1 MSEEFAKDVIEG
13 IWDSWYGELRGNAN
27 VDQMGDILEIA
38 KQKIITKTR
47 TTDTELTRLKRQV
60 ELFMA
65 GLNTIA
71 AWKEGST
78 VGPEFDAP
86 ASAAIARRALAA
98 ADRIAK
104 GEV

>member
-60 ELFMA
+60 EVLREGFSK
-65 GLNTIA
+65 IA
-71 AWKEGST
+71 DENNDDC
-78 VGPEFDAP
+78 VHC
-86 ASAAIARRALAA
+86 IANDTLAT